1 MKSLLDINSNYTN
14 VIKTSQE
21 KRQMAKERDILLS
34 LRRAYTPE
42 EKEKFNRLSYLL
54 QLQKEIDAHK
64 KRKDKYIKKLI
75 NESIFVI

>member
-34 LRRAYTPE
+34 LRRPYTPE